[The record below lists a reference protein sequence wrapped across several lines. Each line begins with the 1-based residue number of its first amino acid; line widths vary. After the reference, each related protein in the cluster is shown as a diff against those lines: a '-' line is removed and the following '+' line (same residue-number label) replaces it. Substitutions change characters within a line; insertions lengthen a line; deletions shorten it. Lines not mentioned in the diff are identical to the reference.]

1 MINFIIPGELCD
13 LNHFI
18 AANNANRYKAAL
30 IKKAETYRVASEI
43 RAAKVPKITS
53 PMVEMI
59 CTWYTKDK
67 KKDADNIC
75 GFGLKVI
82 LDGMVM
88 AKILPND
95 TRAYTG
101 SFVHHFETD
110 RLRPRVEIEISV

>member
-59 CTWYTKDK
+59 CTWYTKDR
-67 KKDADNIC
+67 KKDSDNIM
-75 GFGLKVI
+75 FATKFLM
-82 LDGMVM
+82 DGMVM

>member
-1 MINFIIPGELCD
+1 MISFTIPGELVS
-13 LNHFI
+13 LNEYI
-18 AANNANRYKAAL
+18 NTDRTNRYKAAL

-43 RAAKVPKITS
+43 RAAKVPKITK

-67 KKDADNIC
+67 KKDSDNCAFAIK
-75 GFGLKVI
+75 FI

-101 SFVHHFETD
+101 SFVHHFEVD
-110 RLRPRVEIEISV
+110 KRRPRVVVDISI